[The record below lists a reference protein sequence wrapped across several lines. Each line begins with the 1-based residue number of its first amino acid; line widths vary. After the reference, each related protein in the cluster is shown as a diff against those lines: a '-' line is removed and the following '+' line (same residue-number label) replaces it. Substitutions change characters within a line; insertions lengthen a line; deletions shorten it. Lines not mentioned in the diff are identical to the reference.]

1 MECTTFTERTAGAR
15 LCDALGQASQM
26 MARAGIDSAALDAEV
41 LLRYALGLTRE
52 QLLLRA
58 DSLLSAAQADCFAA
72 LLTRRLEREPIAYI
86 IGRQEFWSLDFQVS
100 TDVLIP
106 RPETE
111 RLVELALS
119 LAAPPTSTKPL
130 RVLDLGTG
138 SGVIAVSLAA
148 EIPAAEII
156 ATDISPAALAVAR
169 HNARINGVAER
180 IEFCCGD
187 LIDALADQA
196 APFDLILSNPPYI
209 RRAEIAALEPEVSLY
224 EPRAALDGGADGL
237 DFYRRI
243 ATGAWPFLATNGAL
257 VLEIGADMGQEVC
270 ALFNQTGRYQEV
282 VVLRDYA
289 ARDRVAV
296 AKATVDP
303 AFSS

>member
-1 MECTTFTERTAGAR
+1 VG
-15 LCDALGQASQM
+15 
-26 MARAGIDSAALDAEV
+26 
-41 LLRYALGLTRE
+41 
-52 QLLLRA
+52 
-58 DSLLSAAQADCFAA
+58 
-72 LLTRRLEREPIAYI
+72 P
-86 IGRQEFWSLDFQVS
+86 
-100 TDVLIP
+100 DVLIP

-119 LAAPPTSTKPL
+119 LAAPLTSTKPL

-138 SGVIAVSLAA
+138 SGVIAVSLAT

-169 HNARINGVAER
+169 QNARINGVAER

-187 LIDALADQA
+187 LTDALADQA
-196 APFDLILSNPPYI
+196 SPFNLILSNPPYI
-209 RRAEIAALEPEVSLY
+209 RHADVAALEPEVSLY

-243 ATGAWPFLATNGAL
+243 AAGAWRFLAPNGAL
-257 VLEIGADMGQEVC
+257 ALEIGADIGQEVC
-270 ALFNQTGRYQEV
+270 ALFNQTGRYQEI
-282 VVLRDYA
+282 VVLQDYA

-296 AKATVDP
+296 AKGRVDP
-303 AFSS
+303 ACSS

>member
-1 MECTTFTERTAGAR
+1 MGCITFTGRAAGASLR
-15 LCDALGQASQM
+15 DGIGQAAQSL
-26 MARAGIDSAALDAEV
+26 ARAGIDSAALDAEV
-41 LLRYALGLTRE
+41 LLSYAVGLSRE
-52 QLLLRA
+52 QLLLRP
-58 DSLLSAAQADCFAA
+58 DFLLSAEQADCFAA
-72 LLTRRLEREPIAYI
+72 LLARRLQREPMAYI

-100 TDVLIP
+100 PDVLIP

-111 RLVELALS
+111 RLVEVALS
-119 LAAPPTSTKPL
+119 LAAQMTSAKPL

-138 SGVIAVSLAA
+138 SGAIAVSLAT
-148 EIPAAEII
+148 EIPAAKII
-156 ATDISPAALAVAR
+156 ATDISPTALAVAR
-169 HNARINGVAER
+169 QNARINSVAER

-187 LIDALADQA
+187 LMDALADHA

-209 RRAEIAALEPEVSLY
+209 RCAEITALEPEVSVY

-243 ATGAWPFLATNGAL
+243 AAGVWRFLAPNGAL
-257 VLEIGADMGQEVC
+257 ALEIGADMGHEVC
-270 ALFNQTGRYQEV
+270 AVFNQTGRYQEV